1 MSHSFLGITL
11 DIIDYYPI
19 DYDYSTFSFIFI
31 SEAKDFERE
40 ISYINSNQICQKVP
54 LNKKD
59 IKYSIKIT
67 KDDSFIGIS
76 EFIIPYQI
84 INKKEKI
91 YDKVCL
97 ITMTD
102 SIKKLLFGSI
112 SNYIPLKIGIH
123 ATLQYI
129 QGDNTNDKSN
139 KKEKLNTKQKK
150 KKDDKINSNSFTPKK
165 VVNKDKD
172 KDKQQFNA
180 IRSSYSGLNNKI
192 NSLNSINVLNNSIT
206 TKSKKGE
213 AFFSHIQNNKTFRG
227 HQRAVSTQRQNQQNT
242 PKVKSMKNTFR
253 ANDRK
258 KEIKTEI
265 NEENESE
272 KKINLMNKTEDEIK
286 IKKNEE
292 KEKDINYKDDKDSNK
307 EIKDNNNDK
316 IENGNNNDIDEV
328 LNKKDDNS
336 EAVDKLKNNMNE
348 YIDINLNKELNDI
361 KENDDMRK
369 YTKDNLNNLLNYH
382 LQYYELINKEFELG
396 NKYNDLLLE
405 YNEKYRTNLARIN
418 KLKEENDYNQI
429 KKEMLTRNNNI
440 NDNDII
446 NLKNK
451 ELNIF
456 NDILSN
462 LNNEN
467 NKDENNN
474 NINKNDQF
482 LLLFKVLKK
491 INNKHGPLENL
502 LNQSNST
509 EPQRIILRKILNK
522 YNKELELSKNN
533 NINNNIINRNIS
545 NEINNSNN
553 QTNNKTSTSINNILD
568 NSKKNEKLEHVSS
581 AKPDNI
587 DIKIDTFLKQYYLK
601 HNIPKIIFKKTSKNN
616 YEYGTQ
622 KIMIKLEGEIIRV
635 RYSGG
640 YLLLDKFVELNAP
653 LEENKKKM
661 NKTNDNNP
669 SNKNI
674 KKRLKNN

>member
-1 MSHSFLGITL
+1 
-11 DIIDYYPI
+11 
-19 DYDYSTFSFIFI
+19 
-31 SEAKDFERE
+31 
-40 ISYINSNQICQKVP
+40 
-54 LNKKD
+54 
-59 IKYSIKIT
+59 
-67 KDDSFIGIS
+67 
-76 EFIIPYQI
+76 
-84 INKKEKI
+84 
-91 YDKVCL
+91 
-97 ITMTD
+97 
-102 SIKKLLFGSI
+102 
-112 SNYIPLKIGIH
+112 
-123 ATLQYI
+123 
-129 QGDNTNDKSN
+129 
-139 KKEKLNTKQKK
+139 
-150 KKDDKINSNSFTPKK
+150 
-165 VVNKDKD
+165 
-172 KDKQQFNA
+172 
-180 IRSSYSGLNNKI
+180 
-192 NSLNSINVLNNSIT
+192 
-206 TKSKKGE
+206 
-213 AFFSHIQNNKTFRG
+213 
-227 HQRAVSTQRQNQQNT
+227 
-242 PKVKSMKNTFR
+242 
-253 ANDRK
+253 
-258 KEIKTEI
+258 
-265 NEENESE
+265 
-272 KKINLMNKTEDEIK
+272 MNKTEDEIK
-286 IKKNEE
+286 IKKKEE
-292 KEKDINYKDDKDSNK
+292 KEKEINNKDDKDNNK

-328 LNKKDDNS
+328 LNKKNGNS
-336 EAVDKLKNNMNE
+336 EAVDKLKNNMNT
-348 YIDINLNKELNDI
+348 YIDNNLYMKLNEI
-361 KENDDMRK
+361 KDLNEMKK
-369 YTKDNLNNLLNYH
+369 YTENNLNNLLNYH
-382 LQYYELINKEFELG
+382 LQYYELIKKEFDLG

-418 KLKEENDYNQI
+418 KLKEDNHYNQI
-429 KKEMLTRNNNI
+429 KKEMLTRNDNI

-467 NKDENNN
+467 NNDENNN
-474 NINKNDQF
+474 NINKNEQF

-491 INNKHGPLENL
+491 ISNKHGPLENL

-568 NSKKNEKLEHVSS
+568 NSKNNEKLEHVSS